1 MDETRKASLRLFL
14 RLTLVATLCFIWGN
28 SLLPGEESAELSGGL
43 ASWLNSLGLPIEDDG
58 LLRKLAHFAE
68 FGLLGTELTL
78 LLRLRGIKGMQ
89 NICLS
94 ALTAFFIAAADETI
108 QIFSGRGAQISD
120 VLLDFAGG
128 VTGILLC
135 NLLLQRFLKGYR
147 SRL

>member
-1 MDETRKASLRLFL
+1 MRKASLRLFL

-43 ASWLNSLGLPIEDDG
+43 ASWLNSLGLPIEGDG

-78 LLRLRGIKGMQ
+78 LLRLRGIKGMH

>member
-14 RLTLVATLCFIWGN
+14 RLALVATLCFIWGN
-28 SLLPGEESAELSGGL
+28 SLLPREESAEISGGL
-43 ASWLNSLGLPIEDDG
+43 ASWLMSLGIPIEDDG

-78 LLRLRGIKGMQ
+78 LLRLRGMKGAQ
-89 NICLS
+89 NIFFA
-94 ALTAFFIAAADETI
+94 ALAAFLVAAADETI
-108 QIFSGRGAQISD
+108 QIFSGRGALVSD
-120 VLLDFAGG
+120 VLLDFIGG

-135 NLLLQRFLKGYR
+135 NLLMQGILKGHR